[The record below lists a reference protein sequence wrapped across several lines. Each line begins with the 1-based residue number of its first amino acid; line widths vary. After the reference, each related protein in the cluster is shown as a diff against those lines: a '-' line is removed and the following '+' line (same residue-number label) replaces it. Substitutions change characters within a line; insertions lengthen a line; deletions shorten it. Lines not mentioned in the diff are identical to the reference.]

1 LHHAQYK
8 EYSSGV
14 QIVRNKKGKK
24 EIFIFWIFKPPLKK
38 KEEDASSR
46 VFNWGTKKK
55 KNLGKVTPQKETRDD
70 RRRDQNDRERSDLP
84 SPLPRFVFFSFHL
97 SVFIPSARKG
107 WRGEKKRE
115 HFKGVSPYSPFELSL
130 RKTRFVCLCEYMYS
144 L

>member
-1 LHHAQYK
+1 MCKLYGTK
-8 EYSSGV
+8 
-14 QIVRNKKGKK
+14 RGKK
-24 EIFIFWIFKPPLKK
+24 AIFIFWIFKPPSKK

-55 KNLGKVTPQKETRDD
+55 KNLGKVTQGKVTPQKETRDD

-84 SPLPRFVFFSFHL
+84 SPLPHFVVFSFHL

-115 HFKGVSPYSPFELSL
+115 GILKVFLHIALLSFL
-130 RKTRFVCLCEYMYS
+130 
-144 L
+144 